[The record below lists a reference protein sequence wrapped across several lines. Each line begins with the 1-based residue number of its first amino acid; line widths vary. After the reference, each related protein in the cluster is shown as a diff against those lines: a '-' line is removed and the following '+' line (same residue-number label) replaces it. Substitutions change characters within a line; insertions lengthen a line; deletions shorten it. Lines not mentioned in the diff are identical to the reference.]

1 MWRLFPR
8 IILAS
13 TSFAPLLGVAA
24 VTLIDNCPWWS
35 FGLFVVVFIM
45 VSFCWKLMSIA
56 SKKGEI
62 YKLHIK
68 EFSRSDQ
75 GVHTFLVIYLLPIIR
90 SPESLFALMS
100 ADWKAMVLIL
110 CVLASIVAVIIQ
122 IGAYNFNP
130 VLCLLKYRFY
140 QIKDSGNMNYLLIT
154 KEPLPENNIDIQVW
168 QISDDVFVQTENDN
182 A

>member
-1 MWRLFPR
+1 MWRAFPR
-8 IILAS
+8 TILVS
-13 TSFAPLLGVAA
+13 TSFAPLLGVVA
-24 VTLIDNCPWWS
+24 VTLIDNHFWWS
-35 FGLFVVVFIM
+35 ISLFVIVAIIGW
-45 VSFCWKLMSIA
+45 FCWKLMNFA

-62 YKLHIK
+62 YPLHIK

-75 GVHTFLVIYLLPIIR
+75 GVHTFLVIYLLPIIK
-90 SPESLFALMS
+90 SPESLFALMT
-100 ADWKAMVLIL
+100 ADWKAMILIAGVSVSL
-110 CVLASIVAVIIQ
+110 VAVIVQ

-140 QIKDSGNMNYLLIT
+140 EIKDRRNMNYLLIT
-154 KEPLPENNIDIQVW
+154 KEPLPENGIDIQVW

>member
-1 MWRLFPR
+1 MWKPFPR
-8 IILAS
+8 AFLVS

-24 VTLIDNCPWWS
+24 VTLIGNHPWWS
-35 FGLFVVVFIM
+35 VGLFVIVLLM
-45 VSFCWKLMSIA
+45 VGFCWKLMSFA
-56 SKKGEI
+56 SKKAET
-62 YKLHIK
+62 YKLDIK

-90 SPESLFALMS
+90 SPESLVALMT
-100 ADWKAMVLIL
+100 ADWKAMILIV
-110 CVLASIVAVIIQ
+110 CVLSSIVAVIVR

-130 VLCLLKYRFY
+130 VLCFLKYRFY
-140 QIKDSGNMNYLLIT
+140 EIRDRDNMNYLLIT
-154 KEPLPENNIDIQVW
+154 KKPLQENKIIQAW

>member
-1 MWRLFPR
+1 MWKPFPR
-8 IILAS
+8 AFLVS

-24 VTLIDNCPWWS
+24 VTLIDNHPWWS
-35 FGLFVVVFIM
+35 LGLFVIVFIM
-45 VSFCWKLMSIA
+45 VRFCWKLMSYA

-68 EFSRSDQ
+68 QFSRSDQ

-90 SPESLFALMS
+90 SPESLVALMT
-100 ADWKAMVLIL
+100 ADWKAMILIA
-110 CVLASIVAVIIQ
+110 CVLASIVAVIVR

-130 VLCLLKYRFY
+130 VLCFLKYRFY
-140 QIKDSGNMNYLLIT
+140 EIRDRDNMNYLLIT
-154 KEPLPENNIDIQVW
+154 KKPLQENCIDIQAW
-168 QISDDVFVQTENDN
+168 QISDDVFVKTESDN